1 MIANNDGWIEWTW
14 TEEKPYPET
23 LETEV
28 VVMFRDGTCAIQ
40 YSDTVRWW
48 HEATVTDS
56 SWFQKGDLNEIVAY
70 RVVN

>member
-23 LETEV
+23 LDTIVEV
-28 VVMFRDGTCAIQ
+28 LTKGG
-40 YSDTVRWW
+40 YKSYKDTVGWW